1 MSGEEKLELSKAVV
15 RDEGTKVVIEVPKPE
30 DLDIKEIDEQ
40 HQIVTSFCGGCT
52 GVLTAAVHAIV

>member
-40 HQIVTSFCGGCT
+40 HPTILAICQGCT
-52 GVLTAAVHAIV
+52 GVITAAAHAIV

>member
-15 RDEGTKVVIEVPKPE
+15 RDEGTKLVIEVPKPK

-40 HQIVTSFCGGCT
+40 HQSITSFCGGCT
-52 GVLTAAVHAIV
+52 GVLTAATHAII